1 MRVVGCFLEYN
12 NQFVLLKRHSHK
24 PDGSTWGLPAGKVE
38 MDESDE
44 AAMIRELHEETGYQS
59 NTTELKLLGVYDF
72 LTPSGTTNNFVTYS
86 VQLNKPHKIILE
98 DTAHAEY
105 KWTSIEEANQM
116 PDLIFGLH
124 DLFKMVGYTK

>member
-12 NQFVLLKRHSHK
+12 NKFVLLKRHAHK

-38 MDESDE
+38 ASESDE
-44 AAMIRELHEETGYQS
+44 TAMIRELYEETGYRS
-59 NTTELKLLGVYDF
+59 DGTNLKLLGAYDF
-72 LTPSGTTNNFVTYS
+72 TTPSGATNNFVTYS
-86 VQLNKPHKIILE
+86 VQLDTPHEVILE

-105 KWTSIEEANQM
+105 KWVSIDEANQM

-124 DLFKMVGYTK
+124 DLFKLVGYIK